1 MNTPVTQHGA
11 RVLLILEAARA
22 EALDDLRLQHPD
34 LWPAGSAGDRKWSR
48 DRASALRGEV
58 YGPCDRAEA
67 RRVRLLDLVELVP
80 GSTTR
85 ELAETIGAEPSPTYA
100 DLRRA
105 GARAVMRRR
114 DTRGG
119 AQAHWYLDDTEAT

>member
-22 EALDDLRLQHPD
+22 EALDGLRLQHPD
-34 LWPAGSAGDRKWSR
+34 LWPAGSAGDRKWYR
-48 DRASALRGEV
+48 DRASALGGEV
-58 YGPCDRAEA
+58 YGQCDRAEA
-67 RRVRLLDLVELVP
+67 RRVRLLDLVERSP

-85 ELAETIGAEPSPTYA
+85 ALAEAIGAGLDATGK
-100 DLRRA
+100 DLKRA
-105 GARAVMRRR
+105 GAYATLRRR

-119 AQAHWYLDDTEAT
+119 AQAHWYLDDPEAT